1 MSKPVFIKTKN
12 ETLELRYSTKKFM
25 EIEEDLKKPVSQ
37 LSDSIT
43 DLVYALCR
51 GVNNREFSVDDACK
65 VIDELGPEFV
75 GKKVSKAINE
85 ATKARKDQKN
95 LKKVV

>member
-12 ETLELRYSTKKFM
+12 KTLELRYSTKAFM
-25 EIEEDLKKPVSQ
+25 LLEEDLKKPVSQ

-43 DLVYALCR
+43 DLVHALCR
-51 GVNNREFSVDDACK
+51 GVNGYELSVDEACE
-65 VIDELGPEFV
+65 VIDEVGITVV
-75 GKKVSKAINE
+75 GKKVSQAINE
-85 ATKARKDQKN
+85 AVKAREDQKN